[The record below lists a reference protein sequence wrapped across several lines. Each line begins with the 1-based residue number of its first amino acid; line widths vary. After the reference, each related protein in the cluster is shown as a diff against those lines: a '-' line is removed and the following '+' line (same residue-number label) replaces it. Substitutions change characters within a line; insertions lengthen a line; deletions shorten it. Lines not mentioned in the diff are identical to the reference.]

1 MIVSAKTDNVSVPR
15 GRKQRNFKSVYR
27 TVPGSDVVSAPA
39 PQKPT
44 WTISKH
50 IAKPFIYD
58 EHNAKCKMGYVPLKS
73 NQLNSH
79 VEGASLFNAPVY
91 QVAASLDVPQPMPNT
106 FSKQVAE
113 MMYEDHDVHF
123 THGLDYNAGIRPSH
137 VQRALMVQ
145 SIPEP
150 TNPFPDRPAGPGA
163 PRKVVKTTYDVG
175 KLSLEALGRSVL
187 VQ

>member
-1 MIVSAKTDNVSVPR
+1 MIVSAKTDTVSVPA
-15 GRKQRNFKSVYR
+15 GKKRNFKSVYR

-44 WTISKH
+44 FTISKH

-91 QVAASLDVPQPMPNT
+91 LVDAPLDVPKDKANG
-106 FSKQVAE
+106 FSEAIRD
-113 MMYEDHDVHF
+113 MMFEDVDVQF
-123 THGLDYNAGIRPSH
+123 THGLDYKAGIRPSH

-175 KLSLEALGRSVL
+175 KIDLEMLHRSVL
-187 VQ
+187 AR

>member
-1 MIVSAKTDNVSVPR
+1 MIVSAKTDSVSVPA
-15 GRKQRNFKSVYR
+15 GKKRNFRSVYR

-44 WTISKH
+44 FTISKH
-50 IAKPFIYD
+50 IAKPFIFD
-58 EHNAKCKMGYVPLKS
+58 PHDARCKMGFVPLKS

-91 QVAASLDVPQPMPNT
+91 QVAASLDVPKPLPNS
-106 FSKQVAE
+106 FSKQ
-113 MMYEDHDVHF
+113 DVQF
-123 THGLDYNAGIRPSH
+123 THGLDYKAGIRPSH
-137 VQRALMVQ
+137 VQRQLLVQ
-145 SIPEP
+145 SVPEP
-150 TNPFPDRPAGPGA
+150 VNPFPDRPGGVGA

-175 KLSLEALGRSVL
+175 KLSLEALHRSVL

>member
-1 MIVSAKTDNVSVPR
+1 MIVSAKTDSVSVPA
-15 GRKQRNFKSVYR
+15 GKKRNFRSVYR

-44 WTISKH
+44 FTISKH
-50 IAKPFIYD
+50 IAKPFIFD
-58 EHNAKCKMGYVPLKS
+58 PHDARCKMGFVPLKS

-91 QVAASLDVPQPMPNT
+91 QVAASLDVPKPLPNS
-106 FSKQVAE
+106 FSKQVDE
-113 MMYEDHDVHF
+113 MMYEDLDVQF
-123 THGLDYNAGIRPSH
+123 THGLDYKAGIRPSH
-137 VQRALMVQ
+137 VQRQLLVQ
-145 SIPEP
+145 SVPEP
-150 TNPFPDRPAGPGA
+150 VNPFPDRPGGVGA

-175 KLSLEALGRSVL
+175 KLSLEALHRSVL

>member
-1 MIVSAKTDNVSVPR
+1 MIVSAKTDTVSVPA
-15 GRKQRNFKSVYR
+15 GKKRNFKSVYR

-44 WTISKH
+44 FTISKG

-73 NQLNSH
+73 NQLGSH
-79 VEGASLFNAPVY
+79 MEGVSLFNAPVY
-91 QVAASLDVPQPMPNT
+91 QVAAPLDVPKDKVT
-106 FSKQVAE
+106 GFSVDVRD
-113 MMYEDHDVHF
+113 MMYEDLDVQF
-123 THGLDYNAGIRPSH
+123 THGLDYKAGIRPSH

-145 SIPEP
+145 TIPEP
-150 TNPFPDRPAGPGA
+150 TNPYPDRPGGVGA

-175 KLSLEALGRSVL
+175 KMSLEALHRSVL
-187 VQ
+187 AQ

>member
-1 MIVSAKTDNVSVPR
+1 MIVSAKTDTSAIPR
-15 GRKQRNFKSVYR
+15 ARKRNFKSVYR

-44 WTISKH
+44 FNISKG

-58 EHNAKCKMGYVPLKS
+58 TKDARCTMGYVPLKS

-91 QVAASLDVPQPMPNT
+91 LVPASLDVQKEQASG
-106 FSKQVAE
+106 FGEAIRD
-113 MMYEDHDVHF
+113 MMYEDVDVPF
-123 THGLDYNAGIRPSH
+123 THGVDYKAGIRPSH

-150 TNPFPDRPAGPGA
+150 ANPFPDRPAGPGA
-163 PRKVVKTTYDVG
+163 PQRVVATTYDVG
-175 KLSLEALGRSVL
+175 KIDLEMLHRSVL
-187 VQ
+187 AR

>member
-1 MIVSAKTDNVSVPR
+1 MIVSAKTDSVSVPA
-15 GRKQRNFKSVYR
+15 GKKRNFKSVYR

-39 PQKPT
+39 PQMPT
-44 WTISKH
+44 FTISKH

-91 QVAASLDVPQPMPNT
+91 LVDAPLDVPKDKANG
-106 FSKQVAE
+106 FSEAIRD
-113 MMYEDHDVHF
+113 MMFEDVDVQF
-123 THGLDYNAGIRPSH
+123 THGLDYKAGIRPSH

-145 SIPEP
+145 SVPEP
-150 TNPFPDRPAGPGA
+150 TNPFPDRPGGVGA
-163 PRKVVKTTYDVG
+163 PRRVVKTTYDVG
-175 KLSLEALGRSVL
+175 KIDLEMLHRSVL
-187 VQ
+187 AR